1 MRAFYS
7 ADRERFY
14 ADSSS
19 HILGELT
26 RRHHFDVEAGQKQA
40 WLKQVEIMRTALA
53 NISAF
58 TLYFEFAIPRMG
70 KRADTVVTI
79 GKAIFVIEFKEGQSR
94 FDAAAIEQVED
105 YALDLKN
112 FHEGS
117 HDLAIFPVLVPTEA
131 RESRDLQFE
140 LALDHVARPFLLC
153 PQDLGSVL
161 QTIGASHGAPDFVA
175 AVWEASGYRP
185 TPTII
190 QAATALYA
198 RHNVEDITRSD
209 AGAMN
214 LTRTEAAVSRAIE
227 ACRGRGE
234 KAICFITGVPGAGK
248 TLAGLNIATRR
259 SARQDDEHATFLSG
273 NGPLVDV
280 LREALVRDHR
290 ERTGGQRSAAAR
302 HVQAF
307 IQNIHHFRDEYVH
320 SDAAPSDHVVIFDEA
335 QRAWNRRKAAAFMR
349 QKRGLTDFD
358 MSEPEFLLGVMD
370 RHAEWCTII
379 CLVGGGQEIND
390 GEAGLSEWMAALN
403 SRFPHWRVHTSD
415 RIDHPDYDLNQQART
430 FLAGPRVTLSPDLH
444 LGVSMRS
451 FRAETL
457 SNFISHVVDGDA
469 EAARAASSGL
479 EHYPIVLSRDLDE
492 ARAWLKAKAR
502 GSERYGLVASSG
514 ALRLKAEG
522 LNVKAAIEPANWF
535 LNGRNDV
542 RSSYYLEDVA
552 SEFDVQGLEL
562 DWTCVCWDAD
572 LRHDG
577 AGWQSYKFKGTRWQ
591 SVKDR
596 FLRLYLKNAYRVVL
610 TRARQGMVIFVP
622 KGDERD
628 PTRPPGF
635 YDGIFDFLKRCGVP
649 ALGIDAGGGVSFAT
663 LSSSLDAC
671 EQEPCPTEG
680 CGDTFLNLQSDWRV

>member
-1 MRAFYS
+1 MRAYYS

-14 ADSSS
+14 ADSDN

-40 WLKQVEIMRTALA
+40 WLKQVALMRTALA
-53 NISAF
+53 EINAF

-70 KRADTVVTI
+70 KRADAIVVI
-79 GKAIFVIEFKEGQSR
+79 GKAIFVIEFKDGQSR
-94 FDAAAIEQVED
+94 FDTAAIEQVED

-117 HDLAIFPVLVPTEA
+117 HDLSIFPVLVPTQA
-131 RESRDLQFE
+131 DASRDVQFE
-140 LALDHVARPFLLC
+140 LAFDHVARPFLLC
-153 PQDLGSVL
+153 PQDLGPVM
-161 QTIGASHGAPDFVA
+161 QMIGASYRAPGFDPVQ
-175 AVWEASGYRP
+175 WEASGYRP

-198 RHNVEDITRSD
+198 RHNVEDITRHD
-209 AGAMN
+209 ADAIN
-214 LTRTEAAVSRAIE
+214 LTRTEAAVGRAIE
-227 ACRGRGE
+227 ACRARGE

-248 TLAGLNIATRR
+248 TLAGLNIATQR

-290 ERTGGQRSAAAR
+290 ERTGGQRSAAER

-349 QKRGLTDFD
+349 QKRGLADFD

-370 RHAEWCTII
+370 RHPYWCTII

-390 GEAGLSEWMAALN
+390 GEAGLSEWMAALK
-403 SRFPHWRVHTSD
+403 SRFAHWRVHTSD
-415 RIDHPDYDLNQQART
+415 RIDHPDYDLNHDARA
-430 FLAGPRVTLSPDLH
+430 FLAGAQVTLSPDLH

-457 SNFISHVVDGDA
+457 SAFVSHLVDGDA
-469 EAARAASSGL
+469 EAARAAHAGL
-479 EHYPIVLSRDLDE
+479 EHYPIVLTRDLDE
-492 ARAWLKAKAR
+492 ARVWLRSKAR

-535 LNGRNDV
+535 LNGRDDV
-542 RSSYYLEDVA
+542 RSSFYMEDVA

-562 DWTCVCWDAD
+562 DWTGVCWDAD

-577 AGWQSYKFKGTRWQ
+577 VGWRAFKFKGTKWQ
-591 SVKDR
+591 SVNDR
-596 FLRLYLKNAYRVVL
+596 FWRLYLKNAYRVIL

-622 KGDERD
+622 HGDAED
-628 PTRPPGF
+628 PTRPPAF
-635 YDGIFDFLKRCGVP
+635 YDGIWAFLMACG
-649 ALGIDAGGGVSFAT
+649 
-663 LSSSLDAC
+663 
-671 EQEPCPTEG
+671 
-680 CGDTFLNLQSDWRV
+680 LQVLTREN

>member
-1 MRAFYS
+1 MRAYYS
-7 ADRERFY
+7 ADRDRFY
-14 ADSSS
+14 ADSPS

-26 RRHHFDVEAGQKQA
+26 RWHHFDVEAGQRQA
-40 WLKQVEIMRTALA
+40 WLKQIELLRSALA
-53 NISAF
+53 ATPVF

-70 KRADTVVTI
+70 RRADVVVII
-79 GKAIFVIEFKEGQSR
+79 GNAIFVLEFKEGQSR
-94 FDAAAIEQVED
+94 FDAAGIEQVED

-117 HDLAIFPVLVPTEA
+117 HGLAIYPILVPTEA
-131 RESRDLQFE
+131 RLSRNIQFE
-140 LALDHVARPFLLC
+140 LAFDHVARPFLLC
-153 PQDLGSVL
+153 PADLGPIM
-161 QTIGASHGAPDFVA
+161 QMIGSRHCARDFRPA
-175 AVWEASGYRP
+175 AWEASGYRP

-198 RHNVEDITRSD
+198 RHNVADITRND
-209 AGAMN
+209 AGDIN
-214 LTRTEAAVSRAIE
+214 LICTEAVVTRAIE
-227 ACRGRGE
+227 ACRNHGE

-259 SARQDDEHATFLSG
+259 SERQDDEHATFLSG

-290 ERTGGQRSAAAR
+290 ARTGGQRSAAER

-335 QRAWNRRKAAAFMR
+335 QRAWNERKAAAFMR
-349 QKRGLTDFD
+349 QKRGIADFA

-370 RHAEWCTII
+370 RHADWCTII

-390 GEAGLSEWMAALN
+390 GEAGLSEWMAALET
-403 SRFPHWRVHTSD
+403 RFAHWRVYTSD
-415 RIDHPDYDLNQQART
+415 RIDHPDYDLNQNARR
-430 FLAGPRVTLSPDLH
+430 FLTGPRVSLCPDLH

-457 SNFISHVVDGDA
+457 SDFISHVVDGDA
-469 EAARAASSGL
+469 DAARAAHAEL
-479 EHYPIVLSRDLDE
+479 AHYPIVLTRDLAE
-492 ARAWLKAKAR
+492 ARSWLKGRAR

-522 LNVKAAIEPANWF
+522 LNVKAAIDPPNWF
-535 LNGRNDV
+535 LNARDDV
-542 RSSYYLEDVA
+542 RSSYYMEDVA

-562 DWTCVCWDAD
+562 DWTGVCWDAD

-577 AGWQSYKFKGTRWQ
+577 VRWQSYKFKGTRWQ
-591 SVKDR
+591 SVHDR
-596 FLRLYLKNAYRVVL
+596 FVRLYLKNAYRVVL
-610 TRARQGMVIFVP
+610 TRARQGMVIYVP
-622 KGDERD
+622 KGDDDD
-628 PTRPPGF
+628 PTRVPGF
-635 YDGIFDFLKRCGVP
+635 YDGIFDFLRRCGLPILTSETP
-649 ALGIDAGGGVSFAT
+649 AVAALQAAT
-663 LSSSLDAC
+663 TLPLLPVRA
-671 EQEPCPTEG
+671 QP
-680 CGDTFLNLQSDWRV
+680 

>member
-1 MRAFYS
+1 MRAYYS

-14 ADSSS
+14 ADTAS

-26 RRHHFDVEAGQKQA
+26 RRHHFDVEPGQRHA
-40 WLKQVEIMRTALA
+40 WLKQIELLRKALA
-53 NISAF
+53 RIAVF

-70 KRADTVVTI
+70 KRADAVVII
-79 GKAIFVIEFKEGQSR
+79 GKALFVLEFKDGQAR
-94 FDAAAIEQVED
+94 FDTAAIEQVED

-117 HDLAIFPVLVPTEA
+117 HDLAIFPILVPTEA
-131 RESRDLQFE
+131 GASRDIQFK
-140 LALDHVARPFLLC
+140 LAFDHVARPFLLS
-153 PQDLGSVL
+153 PQDLGPVMHR
-161 QTIGASHGAPDFVA
+161 IAADHGAPGFDA

-198 RHNVEDITRSD
+198 RHTVHDITRND
-209 AGAMN
+209 AGAIN
-214 LTRTEAAVSRAIE
+214 LSRTEAAVNAAIATSRS
-227 ACRGRGE
+227 RGE

-248 TLAGLNIATRR
+248 TLAGLNIATQR
-259 SARQDDEHATFLSG
+259 STSDRDQHATFLSG

-290 ERTGGQRSAAAR
+290 ARTGGQRSAAER
-302 HVQAF
+302 HVRAF

-335 QRAWNRRKAAAFMR
+335 QRAWNQRKAAAFMR
-349 QKRGLTDFD
+349 QKRGLPDFA

-370 RHAEWCTII
+370 RHDAWCTII

-390 GEAGLSEWMAALN
+390 GEAGLSEWMAALRQ
-403 SRFPHWRVHTSD
+403 RFAHWQVYTSD

-430 FLAGPRVTLSPDLH
+430 FLTGANVALNPDLH

-457 SNFISHVVDGDA
+457 SSFIAHVVDGDA
-469 EAARAASSGL
+469 VAARRAWAGL
-479 EHYPIVLSRDLDE
+479 DRYPIVLTRDLDM
-492 ARAWLKAKAR
+492 ARAWLRARAR

-514 ALRLKAEG
+514 ASRLKAQG
-522 LNVKAAIEPANWF
+522 LNIKAAIEPPNWF
-535 LNGRNDV
+535 LNNRSDV
-542 RSSYYLEDVA
+542 RSSFYLEDVA

-562 DWTCVCWDAD
+562 DWTGVCWDAD

-577 AGWQSYKFKGTRWQ
+577 AAWRPYKFKGTRWQ
-591 SVKDR
+591 SVNDR
-596 FLRLYLKNAYRVVL
+596 FAQAYLKNAYRVVL

-622 KGDERD
+622 EGDDRD
-628 PTRPPGF
+628 PTRNPGF
-635 YDGIFDFLKRCGVP
+635 YDGIYDFLKRCGLEVMN
-649 ALGIDAGGGVSFAT
+649 
-663 LSSSLDAC
+663 
-671 EQEPCPTEG
+671 ETEG
-680 CGDTFLNLQSDWRV
+680 

>member
-1 MRAFYS
+1 MRAYYS

-26 RRHHFDVEAGQKQA
+26 RRHHFEIEAGQKQA
-40 WLKQVEIMRTALA
+40 WLKQIDLMREALA
-53 NISAF
+53 ETAAF

-70 KRADTVVTI
+70 KRADAVVII

-94 FDAAAIEQVED
+94 FDAAAMEQVED

-117 HDLAIFPVLVPTEA
+117 HNLAIFPILVPTEA
-131 RESRDLQFE
+131 HESRAIQFE
-140 LALDHVARPFLLC
+140 MAFDHVARPFMLC
-153 PQDLGSVL
+153 PQDLGPIIRM
-161 QTIGASHGAPDFVA
+161 IGADHGAPGFDAVA
-175 AVWEASGYRP
+175 WEASGYRP

-209 AGAMN
+209 AGAIN
-214 LTRTEAAVSRAIE
+214 LTRTEAAVSQAIE
-227 ACRGRGE
+227 ASRSGGE

-259 SARQDDEHATFLSG
+259 SGGENDEHATFLSG

-290 ERTGGQRSAAAR
+290 ARTGGQRSAAER
-302 HVQAF
+302 HVRAF

-320 SDAAPSDHVVIFDEA
+320 SSAAPSDHVVIFDEA
-335 QRAWNRRKAAAFMR
+335 QRAWNRRKTAAFMR
-349 QKRGLTDFD
+349 QKRGLADFD
-358 MSEPEFLLGVMD
+358 LSEPEFLLGVMD

-379 CLVGGGQEIND
+379 CLIGGGQEIND
-390 GEAGLSEWMAALN
+390 GEAGLSEWMAALKN
-403 SRFPHWRVHTSD
+403 RFSHWQVYTSD
-415 RIDHPDYDLNQQART
+415 RIDHPDYDLNHEAQN
-430 FLAGPRVTLSPDLH
+430 FLNGPRVALNPDLH

-457 SNFISHVVDGDA
+457 SSFISHVVNGDA
-469 EAARAASSGL
+469 EAARAAFAGL
-479 EHYPIVLSRDLDE
+479 ELYPIVLSRDLDE
-492 ARAWLKAKAR
+492 ARAWLKTKAR

-514 ALRLKAEG
+514 ASRLKAEG
-522 LNVKAAIEPANWF
+522 LNVKAAIEPPNWF
-535 LNGRNDV
+535 LNGRDDV
-542 RSSYYLEDVA
+542 RSSFYLEDVA

-577 AGWQSYKFKGTRWQ
+577 AGWRPYKFKGTRWQ
-591 SVKDR
+591 SVNDR

-622 KGDERD
+622 KGDDSD
-628 PTRPPGF
+628 PTRCPDF
-635 YDGIFDFLKRCGVP
+635 YDGIFDFLQRCG
-649 ALGIDAGGGVSFAT
+649 LMDAGIGQTRLPSRGDQ
-663 LSSSLDAC
+663 SL
-671 EQEPCPTEG
+671 
-680 CGDTFLNLQSDWRV
+680 

>member
-1 MRAFYS
+1 MRAYYS
-7 ADRERFY
+7 ADREQFY
-14 ADSSS
+14 ADSPS

-26 RRHHFDVEAGQKQA
+26 RRHHFNVEAGQKQA
-40 WLKQVEIMRTALA
+40 WLNQIDLMRAALA
-53 NISAF
+53 DIKAF
-58 TLYFEFAIPRMG
+58 TLYFEFTIPRMG
-70 KRADTVVTI
+70 KRADAVVLI
-79 GKAIFVIEFKEGQSR
+79 GNAIFVIEFKDSQSH

-117 HDLAIFPVLVPTEA
+117 HNLSIFPILVPTEA
-131 RESRDLQFE
+131 RESRHIQLE
-140 LALDHVARPFLLC
+140 LAFDHVAQPFLLC
-153 PQDLGSVL
+153 PKDLGLVI
-161 QTIGASHGAPDFVA
+161 QMIGASYIDPGFEPAF
-175 AVWEASGYRP
+175 WEASGYRP

-198 RHNVEDITRSD
+198 RHNVEDITRRD
-209 AGAMN
+209 ADAIN

-227 ACRGRGE
+227 ACRSGGE

-259 SARQDDEHATFLSG
+259 SARDDDEHATFLSG

-290 ERTGGQRSAAAR
+290 ARTGGQRSAAER
-302 HVQAF
+302 HVRAF

-335 QRAWNRRKAAAFMR
+335 QRAWNRRKVSAFMR
-349 QKRGLTDFD
+349 QKRGLADFD
-358 MSEPEFLLGVMD
+358 ISEPDFLIGVMD
-370 RHAEWCTII
+370 RHAGWCTII

-390 GEAGLSEWMAALN
+390 GEAGLSEWMAALRTRYPN
-403 SRFPHWRVHTSD
+403 WRVYTSD
-415 RIDHPDYDLNQQART
+415 RIEHSDYDLNQEARA
-430 FLAGPRVTLSPDLH
+430 FLAAPRVTLSPDLH

-457 SNFISHVVDGDA
+457 SSFISHALDGDA
-469 EAARAASSGL
+469 EAALTAHGGL
-479 EHYPIVLSRDLDE
+479 DRYPFVLTRDLE
-492 ARAWLKAKAR
+492 QARAWLKLKAR

-522 LNVKAAIEPANWF
+522 LNVKAAVEPPNWF
-535 LNGRNDV
+535 LNSRDDV
-542 RSSYYLEDVA
+542 RSSYYMEDVA

-577 AGWQSYKFKGTRWQ
+577 TGWQSHKFKGTRWQ
-591 SVKDR
+591 SVNDR
-596 FLRLYLKNAYRVVL
+596 FRQLYLKNAYRVLL
-610 TRARQGMVIFVP
+610 TRARQGIVVFVP
-622 KGDERD
+622 RGDRND
-628 PTRPPGF
+628 PTRAPSY
-635 YDGIFDFLKRCGVP
+635 YDGIFDFFRRCGLPTLNCAEELTSDPDAVM
-649 ALGIDAGGGVSFAT
+649 LGLGG
-663 LSSSLDAC
+663 LRL
-671 EQEPCPTEG
+671 
-680 CGDTFLNLQSDWRV
+680 RR

>member
-1 MRAFYS
+1 MRAYYS

-14 ADSSS
+14 TDSDN

-40 WLKQVEIMRTALA
+40 WLKQVALMRTALA
-53 NISAF
+53 EINTF

-70 KRADTVVTI
+70 RRADAVVVI
-79 GKAIFVIEFKEGQSR
+79 GKAIFVIEFKDGQSR

-117 HDLAIFPVLVPTEA
+117 HDLSIFPVLVPTQA
-131 RESRDLQFE
+131 DTSRDVQFE
-140 LALDHVARPFLLC
+140 LAFDHVARPFLLC
-153 PQDLGSVL
+153 LQDLGPVM
-161 QTIGASHGAPDFVA
+161 QMIGASYRAPGFDPIQ
-175 AVWEASGYRP
+175 WEASGYRP

-198 RHNVEDITRSD
+198 RHNVEDITRHD
-209 AGAMN
+209 ADAIN
-214 LTRTEAAVSRAIE
+214 LTRTEAAVGRAIE
-227 ACRGRGE
+227 ACRTRGE

-248 TLAGLNIATRR
+248 TLAGLNIATQR
-259 SARQDDEHATFLSG
+259 SARKDDEHATFLSG

-290 ERTGGQRSAAAR
+290 ERTGGQRSAAER

-349 QKRGLTDFD
+349 QKRGLADFD

-370 RHAEWCTII
+370 RHPHWCTII

-390 GEAGLSEWMAALN
+390 GEAGLSEWMAALKT
-403 SRFPHWRVHTSD
+403 RFAHWRVHTSD
-415 RIDHPDYDLNQQART
+415 RIDHPDYDLNHDARA
-430 FLAGPRVTLSPDLH
+430 FLAGPQVTLSPDLH

-457 SNFISHVVDGDA
+457 SAFVSHVVDGDA
-469 EAARAASSGL
+469 EAARAAQAGL
-479 EHYPIVLSRDLDE
+479 EHYPIVLTRDLDE
-492 ARAWLKAKAR
+492 ARAWLRSKAR

-535 LNGRNDV
+535 LNGRDDV
-542 RSSYYLEDVA
+542 RSSFYMEDVA

-562 DWTCVCWDAD
+562 DWTGVCWDAD

-577 AGWQSYKFKGTRWQ
+577 IGWRAFKFKGTKWQ
-591 SVKDR
+591 SVNDR
-596 FLRLYLKNAYRVVL
+596 FWRLYLKNAYRVIL
-610 TRARQGMVIFVP
+610 TRARQGMVVFVP
-622 KGDERD
+622 RGDAED
-628 PTRPPGF
+628 PTRPPAF
-635 YDGIFDFLKRCGVP
+635 CDGIFDFLRACGLPEMKR
-649 ALGIDAGGGVSFAT
+649 
-663 LSSSLDAC
+663 
-671 EQEPCPTEG
+671 
-680 CGDTFLNLQSDWRV
+680 